1 MHGRTQRG
9 QEGAGISR
17 FRRVQGKVKLSSF
30 RGESYVVLYFYP
42 RDNTAGCTKEACA
55 FRDTKSKFKRAGAE
69 ILGVSTDDLEAH
81 EKFVTK
87 NGLNFPLL
95 SDTDAKVATK
105 YGVYQEKKQFGK
117 TSMGVVRTTFVI
129 DKEGVVRSIFPKVKV
144 DEHAEEVLAAV
155 KAAIKEDKAKQ

>member
-1 MHGRTQRG
+1 MAELKEGRKAPDFTLPASTG
-9 QEGAGISR
+9 
-17 FRRVQGKVKLSSF
+17 GKVKLSSF

-42 RDNTAGCTKEACA
+42 RDNTPGCTKEACA
-55 FRDTKSKFKRAGAE
+55 FRDTRSKFKRVGAE
-69 ILGVSTDDLEAH
+69 IIGVSSDDLESH

-117 TSMGVVRTTFVI
+117 TAMGIVRTTFVI
-129 DKEGVVRSIFPKVKV
+129 DKEGVIRSIFPKVKV

-155 KAAIKEDKAKQ
+155 KAAIKEDKAKE